1 MAPSTDSHH
10 LIERHRLVPG
20 DVGII
25 NPRPSEG
32 HPTLRSCLPGGPHVQ
47 GGLAVVAAEVAIEM
61 GEITEAGFEGD
72 RADSSVR
79 EAGIA

>member
-1 MAPSTDSHH
+1 M
-10 LIERHRLVPG
+10 
-20 DVGII
+20 
-25 NPRPSEG
+25 
-32 HPTLRSCLPGGPHVQ
+32 
-47 GGLAVVAAEVAIEM
+47 AAEVAIEM